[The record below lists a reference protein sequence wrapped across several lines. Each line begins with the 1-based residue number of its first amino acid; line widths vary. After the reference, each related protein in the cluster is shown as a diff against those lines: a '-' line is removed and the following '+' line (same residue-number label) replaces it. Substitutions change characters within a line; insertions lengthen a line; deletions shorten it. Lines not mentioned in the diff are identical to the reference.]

1 MGIFLDF
8 RGTRKR
14 RKPGTNLCSE
24 LSRCCVLRAA
34 CFVSS
39 GKNVQ
44 ALQDDVKSYHFLC
57 CHELLKTIITMMM
70 DESNDNKE
78 GNDHEIVNNFAER

>member
-1 MGIFLDF
+1 M
-8 RGTRKR
+8 
-14 RKPGTNLCSE
+14 
-24 LSRCCVLRAA
+24 LRAA

-78 GNDHEIVNNFAER
+78 GND